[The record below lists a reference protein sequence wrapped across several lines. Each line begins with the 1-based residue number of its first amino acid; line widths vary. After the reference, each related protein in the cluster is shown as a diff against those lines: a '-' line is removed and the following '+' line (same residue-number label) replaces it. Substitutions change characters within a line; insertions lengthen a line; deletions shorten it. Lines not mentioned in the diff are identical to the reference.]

1 MFNFPLMPINSSH
14 KATLTKQ
21 ARKKLLGETYCFGLR
36 LYLSVYLH
44 IHMFVWPLSDIYS
57 PQGITC
63 MHRLSWLIYWF
74 QDLSLCLLCCRQE
87 ALQAAI
93 CEKDAN
99 IALLEMTSTKKQRN
113 MEEIDKLSREK
124 DKLNQQLKELVT
136 VAYIITHLCYYLSY
150 CQYLDIYMGGCISSS
165 NNSHLP

>member
-1 MFNFPLMPINSSH
+1 MLVLQLSS
-14 KATLTKQ
+14 
-21 ARKKLLGETYCFGLR
+21 
-36 LYLSVYLH
+36 YLS
-44 IHMFVWPLSDIYS
+44 
-57 PQGITC
+57 
-63 MHRLSWLIYWF
+63 
-74 QDLSLCLLCCRQE
+74 RQE

-136 VAYIITHLCYYLSY
+136 SLTNLLCWW
-150 CQYLDIYMGGCISSS
+150 
-165 NNSHLP
+165 